1 MKRTMDVLKN
11 SENTLTIF
19 VPKISFSR
27 KFRQVCVFSA
37 STIVDRYRGQK
48 REVKPPRMRSN
59 LEVMLLVRSEVLL
72 TPSQACPGSMM
83 GKLRKVY

>member
-1 MKRTMDVLKN
+1 MDVLKN

-27 KFRQVCVFSA
+27 KFRQGCVFSA
-37 STIVDRYRGQK
+37 STIVDQYRGQK

-59 LEVMLLVRSEVLL
+59 LEVMLLVRG
-72 TPSQACPGSMM
+72 PSDAIPGLPRQFGQA
-83 GKLRKVY
+83 